1 MRNFFLLVIQGLRW
15 SLSKWNKHF
24 VRQTVKTLPQPFCL
38 DTNDKKK
45 DFSSKDN
52 CRKPLQHLI
61 KKYYL
66 INITADPQ
74 LFHSC
79 SPTDHQLIHSWS
91 LDDPQLITN
100 WSPADLKLIHSWLP
114 ADHQLIHSWSP
125 ADQKLIKSWYT
136 TDPKLM
142 SKATADDLPMLWIW
156 SKIDP

>member
-66 INITADPQ
+66 INITA
-74 LFHSC
+74 LTHSC

-100 WSPADLKLIHSWLP
+100 WSPADPKLIHSWLP
-114 ADHQLIHSWSP
+114 AD
-125 ADQKLIKSWYT
+125 QKLIKSWST

-142 SKATADDLPMLWIW
+142 SKATADDLQMIWIW